1 MILLNDLLGLDA
13 NEIKRTRLKLNIPE
27 KGNNPLDLYKS
38 NPDEINVNWFLW
50 HNSRRSSKISQN
62 LLKSPMDEK
71 ATSASD
77 IVTTP

>member
-38 NPDEINVNWFLW
+38 
-50 HNSRRSSKISQN
+50 
-62 LLKSPMDEK
+62 KSG
-71 ATSASD
+71 
-77 IVTTP
+77 